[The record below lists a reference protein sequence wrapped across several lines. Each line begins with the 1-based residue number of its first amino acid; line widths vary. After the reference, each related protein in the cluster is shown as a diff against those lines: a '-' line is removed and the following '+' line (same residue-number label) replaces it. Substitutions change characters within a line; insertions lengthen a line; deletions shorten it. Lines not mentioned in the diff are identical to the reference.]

1 LGVENLKKRE
11 KTAELQFKLRHPF
24 NPKLTSPKKKRGNST
39 GSPQAPRP
47 RTPNIL
53 TEENIN
59 RLAYKDPTKAEILN
73 TQNFYLKNFDQKTGQ
88 KLFAPNLP
96 KRAKTPNPDLTP
108 LSKKGRSWGTME
120 YLRIQKKDFYNKC
133 RQIFTFLDWKNEN
146 FIKIENF
153 DYLETNPVCLG
164 ILTGILVKIVGCKSG
179 FGFEE
184 FVAMVVK
191 EGLVGE
197 VDRVFVG
204 LQKELMHKY
213 YKDRG
218 GKGSSWNVG
227 ADKENLVNGQRGP
240 GLGLGLEADAG
251 KQGKGGTASF
261 EERNYISPN
270 YRRILKKQ
278 IL

>member
-24 NPKLTSPKKKRGNST
+24 TPKLTSPRKKRGNST
-39 GSPQAPRP
+39 GSPQAPGP
-47 RTPNIL
+47 KTPIIL
-53 TEENIN
+53 TEKNIN
-59 RLAYKDPTKAEILN
+59 RLAYKDPTKAEILS
-73 TQNFYLKNFDQKTGQ
+73 TQNFHLKNFDQKTGQ
-88 KLFAPNLP
+88 KLFFPNLP

-108 LSKKGRSWGTME
+108 LSRKGRSWGTME

-153 DYLETNPVCLG
+153 DYLETNPVCFG
-164 ILTGILVKIVGCKSG
+164 ILTGILVKIFGCKSG

-204 LQKELMHKY
+204 LEKELMHKY
-213 YKDRG
+213 NKDGG
-218 GKGSSWNVG
+218 GKDGSRNGG
-227 ADKENLVNGQRGP
+227 ADKENLVNGRGGQ
-240 GLGLGLEADAG
+240 GLGLGADAG
-251 KQGKGGTASF
+251 KQGKGGTARF